1 MADKAN
7 LEVKKSGSRT
17 FVGKVISD
25 KMEKTVVVQVK
36 RLLKHPVYGKV
47 VKRKKNFKVH
57 DEQNLANIGDVVEF
71 KECRPISK
79 TKHAT
84 LVRVLPKN

>member
-57 DEQNLANIGDVVEF
+57 DEQSLANIGDVVEF

>member
-1 MADKAN
+1 MVDKTG
-7 LEVKKSGSRT
+7 LEIKKLGSRT
-17 FVGKVISD
+17 LVGKVISD

-36 RLLKHPVYGKV
+36 RLLKHPVYGKI

-57 DEQNLANIGDVVEF
+57 DENSLAVVGDVVEF

-84 LVRVLPKN
+84 LVKVLPKN

>member
-1 MADKAN
+1 MSDKSKHVVH
-7 LEVKKSGSRT
+7 ESGKRT

-25 KMEKTVVVQVK
+25 KMDKTVVVEVT

-57 DEQNLANIGDVVEF
+57 DEDSAANVGDVVEF

-79 TKHAT
+79 SKHAT
-84 LVRVLPKN
+84 LIKVLPKN

>member
-1 MADKAN
+1 MSDKTKQV
-7 LEVKKSGSRT
+7 LQESGSRT

-25 KMEKTVVVQVK
+25 KMDKTVVVEVT

-57 DEQNLANIGDVVEF
+57 DEGNAANVGDVVEF

-79 TKHAT
+79 SKHAT
-84 LVRVLPKN
+84 LIKVLPKS